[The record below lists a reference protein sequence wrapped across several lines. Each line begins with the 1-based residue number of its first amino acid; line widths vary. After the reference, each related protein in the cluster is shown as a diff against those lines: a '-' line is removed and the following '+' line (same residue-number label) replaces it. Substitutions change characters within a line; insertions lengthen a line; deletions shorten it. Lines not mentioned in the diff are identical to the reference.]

1 MKNNATITKVYYI
14 KNSYELDKVIDIISK
29 PSWCL
34 KVVRELIEM
43 DYSQITVECL
53 PTQICAIEAAL
64 AHLV

>member
-1 MKNNATITKVYYI
+1 MKNNTTIIKVYYI
-14 KNSYELDKVIDIISK
+14 KNSHELDKVIDIINK

-53 PTQICAIEAAL
+53 PTQICAIEAVL

>member
-1 MKNNATITKVYYI
+1 MKNNTTITKVYYI
-14 KNSYELDKVIDIISK
+14 KNSYELDKVIDIINKS
-29 PSWCL
+29 SWCL

-53 PTQICAIEAAL
+53 PAQICAIEAAL

>member
-1 MKNNATITKVYYI
+1 MITKVYYI
-14 KNSYELDKVIDIISK
+14 ENSNKLDKVIRNLNKSVLCSK
-29 PSWCL
+29 
-34 KVVRELIEM
+34 VTRELIEM